1 MKIEITRTEA
11 TTGGPKR
18 TKREE
23 FVPVFDEN
31 TILVEPDMAGDGSE
45 SEGWTLSWGAPLWP
59 TQLEAMRQF
68 TGAAQDLDSQLKGE
82 QSGGDDDKGGMYA
95 AFFNHRLIKVG
106 VEHQSDDRYVAGRDE
121 DDEGDLNL
129 TNWDH
134 KIKMLQD
141 PQMGP
146 LPIGGTVISP
156 TIAYLDGHYMGEF
169 EKDEETGLV
178 VPVAQRPIRAR
189 VIWTDGAMK
198 DWQLFGKRLEEDH
211 SDKWPAE
218 HWFIAILGEGDDH
231 DATLRLYNQI
241 AAKRPGKVHVY
252 SFDRVASGAE
262 IAEDMAVAVLGRK
275 AAA

>member
-1 MKIEITRTEA
+1 MQIEIKRTEA
-11 TTGGPKR
+11 TTGGPQR

-23 FVPVFDEN
+23 IVPVFDEN
-31 TILVEPDMAGDGSE
+31 TELVEPDIAGDGSE

-59 TQLEAMRQF
+59 TQLEAMREF
-68 TGAAQDLDSQLKGE
+68 TGAAQDLDSQLKSE
-82 QSGGDDDKGGMYA
+82 QSGGDDDKGGIYA

-106 VEHQSDDRYVAGRDE
+106 VEKQTDDNYVAGRPE

-129 TNWDH
+129 TNWDR

-146 LPIGGTVISP
+146 LPVGGTVIGP
-156 TIAYLDGHYMGEF
+156 TVAYLDAHYMGEF
-169 EKDEETGLV
+169 EYDEDTNLL
-178 VPVAQRPIRAR
+178 VPVAKRPTRAR
-189 VIWTDGAMK
+189 VVFTDGAMK
-198 DWQLFGKRLEEDH
+198 DWQQFGARLAEDH

-231 DATLRLYNQI
+231 DATLHLYQQI
-241 AAKRPGKVHVY
+241 AAKHPDNVHVY
-252 SFDRVASGAE
+252 SFDRVSSGAE

-275 AAA
+275 AA